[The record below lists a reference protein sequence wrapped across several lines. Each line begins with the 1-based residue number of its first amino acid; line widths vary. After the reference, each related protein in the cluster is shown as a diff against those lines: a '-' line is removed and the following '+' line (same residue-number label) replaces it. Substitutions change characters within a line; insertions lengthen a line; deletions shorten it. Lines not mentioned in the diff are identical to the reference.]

1 MARVMALRWSDANE
15 RSWRACY
22 LRLASLAP
30 YSPMA
35 RRIAT
40 GIDIGT
46 YQVKLVVVEEVVD
59 PRTKARAMRII
70 GTGLAES
77 KGLRQGYI
85 VNTEEV
91 AASIRE
97 AKQQAESVARV
108 PIRAGFLAVGGIS
121 LDEARATGEAIVSR
135 ADQEITALDFEK
147 AERAAREAAAPGFIN
162 RQVLH
167 SIPLE
172 YRLDGTKVL
181 GDPLGMKGIRFEADY
196 LFITCLAQHGQMLEE
211 AAEQADIEVIDKMA
225 SPLAGSYVLLSGE
238 QKMKGC
244 VLANIGAETVS
255 IVVYDEGIPISVKVF
270 PVGASHITDDIAL
283 GLRISLE
290 EAERVKRGQLSG
302 AMYPRKKVEDA
313 IAGRLSAM
321 FALVDKH
328 LKSLGRRGPL
338 PAGIIIS
345 GGGAGIGNVSEIA
358 KGSLKLPSRLAEFR
372 IGPEQKIRDATWAVA
387 YGLAIWGLT
396 GDTAVPRRRAGAGAL
411 ASLGKFF
418 GQFLP

>member
-1 MARVMALRWSDANE
+1 
-15 RSWRACY
+15 
-22 LRLASLAP
+22 
-30 YSPMA
+30 MA

-46 YQVKLVVVEEVVD
+46 YQVKLVVIEEVVD
-59 PRTKARAMRII
+59 PRTRTLSRRII

-97 AKQQAESVARV
+97 AKRQAESIAHV

-121 LDEARATGEAIVSR
+121 LDEARASGETIISR
-135 ADQEITALDFEK
+135 ADQEITALDLDK
-147 AERAAREAAAPGFIN
+147 VGKSAREAAAPGFVN

-172 YRLDGTKVL
+172 YRVDGTKVL
-181 GDPLGMKGIRFEADY
+181 GDPLGMKGIRLEADY
-196 LFITCLAQHGQMLEE
+196 LFVTCLAQHGEMLSQAVEE
-211 AAEQADIEVIDKMA
+211 ADIEVIDQMA

-244 VLANIGAETVS
+244 ILANIGAETVS
-255 IVVYDEGIPISVKVF
+255 IVVYDEGIPMSVKVF
-270 PVGASHITDDIAL
+270 PTGASHITDDIAL
-283 GLRISLE
+283 GFRISLE
-290 EAERVKRGQLSG
+290 EAERVKLGKLSG
-302 AMYPRKKVEDA
+302 TMYPRKKVDDL
-313 IAGRLSAM
+313 IASRLTTL

-345 GGGAGIGNVSEIA
+345 GGGAGIGTISDIA
-358 KGSLKLPSRLAEFR
+358 KGSLKLPARLAEFR
-372 IGPEQKIRDATWAVA
+372 IGPDAKIRDATWAVA

-396 GDTAVPRRRAGAGAL
+396 GDTAIPKKSMRA
-411 ASLGKFF
+411 SFGKFF
-418 GQFLP
+418 SQFLP